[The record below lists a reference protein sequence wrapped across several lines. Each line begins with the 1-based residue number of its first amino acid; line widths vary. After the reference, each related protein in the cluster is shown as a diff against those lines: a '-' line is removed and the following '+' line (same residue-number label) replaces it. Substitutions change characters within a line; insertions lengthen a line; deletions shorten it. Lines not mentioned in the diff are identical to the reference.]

1 MGDEKGDIEIDRMQM
16 NEKEGNCIREKGVGE
31 KLKREEERRVEGKN
45 KKERGR
51 ERDGGGKV
59 KSGKQKDSFAI
70 SQADI
75 HNLRRGGK
83 VAEIQ
88 GMCMI

>member
-1 MGDEKGDIEIDRMQM
+1 MFIDDIEAFCRSLKKKQETLQ
-16 NEKEGNCIREKGVGE
+16 NE
-31 KLKREEERRVEGKN
+31 LM
-45 KKERGR
+45 GR
-51 ERDGGGKV
+51 DLYMWMGIGQCYRWYLENEGKV

-75 HNLRRGGK
+75 HNLCRGGK